1 MDQVSRKGKKANISK
16 NTRSEITQVEFELG
30 KRPFNDEQRRPLNG
44 YYRHHKLKQEN
55 DNMRGIQFR
64 QTGHETPHAQVRR
77 LFFFDKF
84 HFGKYFEK
92 RSRNWS
98 NVTQWLNYD
107 K

>member
-1 MDQVSRKGKKANISK
+1 MDQVSRKGKKGNISK

-64 QTGHETPHAQVRR
+64 QTGHETPHAQVRK

-84 HFGKYFEK
+84 HFGKYFENPELIK
-92 RSRNWS
+92 CNA
-98 NVTQWLNYD
+98 VIEL
-107 K
+107 

>member
-1 MDQVSRKGKKANISK
+1 MDQVSRKGKKGNISK

-77 LFFFDKF
+77 LFSSTNFISANISKI
-84 HFGKYFEK
+84 
-92 RSRNWS
+92 RNWS